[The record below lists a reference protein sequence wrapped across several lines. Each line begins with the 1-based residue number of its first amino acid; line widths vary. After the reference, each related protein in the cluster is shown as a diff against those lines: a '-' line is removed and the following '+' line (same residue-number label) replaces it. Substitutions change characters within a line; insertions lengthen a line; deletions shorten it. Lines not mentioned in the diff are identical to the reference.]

1 MTFNGILHQ
10 LPITGKGNKMQ
21 THYTRFKNSSSSK
34 LINELESIVYNNV
47 PEDELISE
55 DKLINFINDEIKKEY
70 GSKKYSIKEIK
81 DNIKNIVERRM
92 IKEVI
97 GQKLSKFV
105 YNQ

>member
-1 MTFNGILHQ
+1 
-10 LPITGKGNKMQ
+10 MQ
-21 THYTRFKNSSSSK
+21 THYTRFKNSSGK
-34 LINELESIVYNNV
+34 LINELESIAYNNV

-55 DKLINFINDEIKKEY
+55 EKLVSLINDDIKKEY

-81 DNIKNIVERRM
+81 DNIRNIIERRM

>member
-1 MTFNGILHQ
+1 M
-10 LPITGKGNKMQ
+10 
-21 THYTRFKNSSSSK
+21 
-34 LINELESIVYNNV
+34 
-47 PEDELISE
+47 LISSISSISFLFT
-55 DKLINFINDEIKKEY
+55 KLEYLKFKTKNKISNINFINDEIKKEY